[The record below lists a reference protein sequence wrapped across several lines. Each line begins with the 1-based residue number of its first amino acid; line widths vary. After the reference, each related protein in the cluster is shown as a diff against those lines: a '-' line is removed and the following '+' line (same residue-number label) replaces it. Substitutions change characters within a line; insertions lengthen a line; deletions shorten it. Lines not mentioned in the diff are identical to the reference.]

1 MLNSKRFASNVV
13 LLKSKWQMESVSV
26 KLDFKTTKMVDESP
40 PLMFSSPLPTSTMFP
55 STTSLV
61 VPMIRHDID
70 FGGLVMSFSDRI
82 IQLKNERKLLQKD
95 IASSI
100 GLSLRAYQY
109 YEKGQKEPTLSV
121 LLRLADYFDVSLDY
135 LVGLSDTPER
145 H

>member
-1 MLNSKRFASNVV
+1 
-13 LLKSKWQMESVSV
+13 
-26 KLDFKTTKMVDESP
+26 
-40 PLMFSSPLPTSTMFP
+40 
-55 STTSLV
+55 
-61 VPMIRHDID
+61 MIRLDID

-82 IQLKNERKLLQKD
+82 IQLKNERRLLQKD
-95 IASSI
+95 IASSV

-145 H
+145 R

>member
-1 MLNSKRFASNVV
+1 
-13 LLKSKWQMESVSV
+13 
-26 KLDFKTTKMVDESP
+26 
-40 PLMFSSPLPTSTMFP
+40 
-55 STTSLV
+55 
-61 VPMIRHDID
+61 MIRLGID

-82 IQLKNERKLLQKD
+82 IQLKKERKLLQKD

-135 LVGLSDTPER
+135 LVGRSDDPVR
-145 H
+145 R